1 MKRLVSAKDVV
12 AAAARHEDIYVD
24 ENTIVTAQAKD
35 VAREKDVRITCGPK
49 PEEHAAKGHAAK
61 EHAACE
67 KGAADHAAVECHK
80 VDLTHE
86 GKGAEPALTA
96 AELEHLIAAAFE
108 RGIWTKDDIETLLG
122 KKESAIDPNVV
133 PVGVSGR
140 HIHLSQRDLEALF
153 GKGYEL
159 TKLKDLSQP
168 GQFAAKECVTLA
180 GPKGVIQKVRVLGP
194 VRSQTQVE
202 VLAGDTFKL
211 GVPQEI
217 RLSGH
222 LEGTPGIT
230 VIGPKGTV
238 VLPEGVM
245 VAARHIHMS
254 PSQAAERGFH
264 DGQVVSLKIC
274 GERGG
279 MLDNVIVRVTET
291 GNLDCHIDTE
301 EANAFHLKT
310 GSKVQVVR

>member
-1 MKRLVSAKDVV
+1 MKRLVSAKDVI

-35 VAREKDVRITCGPK
+35 VARENGVHITCGPK
-49 PEEHAAKGHAAK
+49 PEEHAVK

-108 RGIWTKDDIETLLG
+108 KGIWTKDDIESLLG
-122 KKESAIDPNVV
+122 KKESAIDPNIV

-140 HIHLSQRDLEALF
+140 HIHLSQHDLETLF

-159 TKLKDLSQP
+159 TKVKDLSQP

-245 VAARHIHMS
+245 LAARHIHMS

>member
-35 VAREKDVRITCGPK
+35 VARENGVHITCGPK
-49 PEEHAAKGHAAK
+49 PEEHAVK

-108 RGIWTKDDIETLLG
+108 KGIWTKDDIETLLG

-140 HIHLSQRDLEALF
+140 HIHLSQHDLEALF

-159 TKLKDLSQP
+159 TKVKDLSQP

>member
-1 MKRLVSAKDVV
+1 MKRLVSAKDVI

-35 VAREKDVRITCGPK
+35 VARENGVHITCGPK
-49 PEEHAAKGHAAK
+49 PEEHAVK

-108 RGIWTKDDIETLLG
+108 KGIWTKDDIESLLG

-140 HIHLSQRDLEALF
+140 HIHLSQHDLETLF

-159 TKLKDLSQP
+159 TKVKDLSQP

>member
-1 MKRLVSAKDVV
+1 MKRLVSAKDVI

-35 VAREKDVRITCGPK
+35 VARENGVHITCGPK
-49 PEEHAAKGHAAK
+49 PEEHV
-61 EHAACE
+61 ACE

-108 RGIWTKDDIETLLG
+108 KGIWTKDDIETLLG

-140 HIHLSQRDLEALF
+140 HIHLSQHDLETLF

-159 TKLKDLSQP
+159 TKVKDLSQP

>member
-49 PEEHAAKGHAAK
+49 PEEHAAK

-80 VDLTHE
+80 VDLTHV
-86 GKGAEPALTA
+86 GKGVEPALTA

-108 RGIWTKDDIETLLG
+108 KGIWTKDDIETLLG
-122 KKESAIDPNVV
+122 KKESAIDPNVI

-140 HIHLSQRDLEALF
+140 HIHLSQHDLEALF

>member
-1 MKRLVSAKDVV
+1 MKRLVSAKDVI

-35 VAREKDVRITCGPK
+35 VARENGVHITCGPK
-49 PEEHAAKGHAAK
+49 PEEHAVK

-108 RGIWTKDDIETLLG
+108 KGIWTKDDIETLLG

-140 HIHLSQRDLEALF
+140 HIHLSQHDLETLF

-159 TKLKDLSQP
+159 TKVKDLSQP

>member
-1 MKRLVSAKDVV
+1 MKRLVSAKDVI

-35 VAREKDVRITCGPK
+35 VARENGVSITCGPK
-49 PEEHAAKGHAAK
+49 PEG
-61 EHAACE
+61 HAACE
-67 KGAADHAAVECHK
+67 KPAANHAAVECHK

-86 GKGAEPALTA
+86 GKGTEPALTA

-108 RGIWTKDDIETLLG
+108 KGIWTKDDIESLLG
-122 KKESAIDPNVV
+122 KRESAIDPNVV

-140 HIHLSQRDLEALF
+140 HIHLSQHDLETLF

-159 TKLKDLSQP
+159 TKVKDLSQP

-211 GVPQEI
+211 GVPLEI

>member
-1 MKRLVSAKDVV
+1 MKRLVSAKDVI

-35 VAREKDVRITCGPK
+35 VARENGVHITCGPK
-49 PEEHAAKGHAAK
+49 PEEQAVK

-86 GKGAEPALTA
+86 GKGTEPALTA

-108 RGIWTKDDIETLLG
+108 KGIWTKDDIESLLG
-122 KKESAIDPNVV
+122 KKESAIDPNIV

-140 HIHLSQRDLEALF
+140 HIHLSQHDLETLF

-159 TKLKDLSQP
+159 PKVKDLSQP

-211 GVPQEI
+211 GVPLEI

-291 GNLDCHIDTE
+291 GHLDCHIDTE

>member
-1 MKRLVSAKDVV
+1 MKRLVSAKDVI

-35 VAREKDVRITCGPK
+35 VARENGVHITCGPK
-49 PEEHAAKGHAAK
+49 PEG
-61 EHAACE
+61 HAACE
-67 KGAADHAAVECHK
+67 KPAAEHAAVECHK
-80 VDLTHE
+80 VDLTSE
-86 GKGAEPALTA
+86 GKGTEPALTA

-108 RGIWTKDDIETLLG
+108 KGIWTKDDIESLLG
-122 KKESAIDPNVV
+122 KKESAIDPNIV

-140 HIHLSQRDLEALF
+140 HIHLSQHDLETLF

-159 TKLKDLSQP
+159 TKVKDLSQP

>member
-35 VAREKDVRITCGPK
+35 VARENGVHITCGPK
-49 PEEHAAKGHAAK
+49 PEEHAVK

-108 RGIWTKDDIETLLG
+108 KGIWTKDDIETLLG

-140 HIHLSQRDLEALF
+140 HIHLSQHDLETLF

-159 TKLKDLSQP
+159 TKVKDLSQP

-245 VAARHIHMS
+245 GPPHPHEPVAGSGARLPRRSGRVAQDLRGAWRHARQRDRARHRDRKPRLSHRHGRGKRVS
-254 PSQAAERGFH
+254 PQ
-264 DGQVVSLKIC
+264 DGLQ
-274 GERGG
+274 GP
-279 MLDNVIVRVTET
+279 
-291 GNLDCHIDTE
+291 
-301 EANAFHLKT
+301 
-310 GSKVQVVR
+310 GS

>member
-35 VAREKDVRITCGPK
+35 VARENGVHITCGPK
-49 PEEHAAKGHAAK
+49 PEEHAVK

-108 RGIWTKDDIETLLG
+108 KGIWTKDDIETLLG

-140 HIHLSQRDLEALF
+140 HIHLSQHDLETLF

-159 TKLKDLSQP
+159 TKVKDLSQP

>member
-35 VAREKDVRITCGPK
+35 VARENGVHITCGPK
-49 PEEHAAKGHAAK
+49 PEG
-61 EHAACE
+61 HAACE
-67 KGAADHAAVECHK
+67 KPAANHAAVECHK

-86 GKGAEPALTA
+86 GKGTEPALTA

-108 RGIWTKDDIETLLG
+108 KGIWTKDDIESLLG
-122 KKESAIDPNVV
+122 KKESAIDPNIV

-140 HIHLSQRDLEALF
+140 HIHLSQHDLETLF

-159 TKLKDLSQP
+159 TKVKDLSQP

>member
-1 MKRLVSAKDVV
+1 MKRLVSAKDVI

-35 VAREKDVRITCGPK
+35 VARENGVHITCGPK
-49 PEEHAAKGHAAK
+49 PEEHAVK

-86 GKGAEPALTA
+86 GKGTEPALTA

-108 RGIWTKDDIETLLG
+108 KGIWTKDDIETLLG

-140 HIHLSQRDLEALF
+140 HIHLSQHDLETLF

-159 TKLKDLSQP
+159 TKVKDLSQP

>member
-49 PEEHAAKGHAAK
+49 PEG
-61 EHAACE
+61 HAACE
-67 KGAADHAAVECHK
+67 KPAAEHAAVECHK

-108 RGIWTKDDIETLLG
+108 KGIWTKDDIEALLG

-140 HIHLSQRDLEALF
+140 HIHLSQHDLEALF

-168 GQFAAKECVTLA
+168 GQFAAKECVALA

-194 VRSQTQVE
+194 VRSQTQLE